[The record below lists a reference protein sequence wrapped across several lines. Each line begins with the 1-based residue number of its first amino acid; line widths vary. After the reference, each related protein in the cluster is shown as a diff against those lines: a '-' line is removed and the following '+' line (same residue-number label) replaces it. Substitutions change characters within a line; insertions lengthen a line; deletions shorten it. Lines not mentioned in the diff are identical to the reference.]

1 VAEAAGF
8 GFPSWSQLLFSSRLR
23 LPVAREEGG
32 RGQTAARVRVSV
44 ERGRGGAPAMALK
57 FLNKKGWHTGSL
69 RNIERVWKAEQAEE
83 AERRKTEEL
92 KKQVAAEKEKA
103 EFRAMQE
110 RAGLRP

>member
-1 VAEAAGF
+1 
-8 GFPSWSQLLFSSRLR
+8 
-23 LPVAREEGG
+23 
-32 RGQTAARVRVSV
+32 
-44 ERGRGGAPAMALK
+44 MALK

-83 AERRKTEEL
+83 AEKRKAEEL